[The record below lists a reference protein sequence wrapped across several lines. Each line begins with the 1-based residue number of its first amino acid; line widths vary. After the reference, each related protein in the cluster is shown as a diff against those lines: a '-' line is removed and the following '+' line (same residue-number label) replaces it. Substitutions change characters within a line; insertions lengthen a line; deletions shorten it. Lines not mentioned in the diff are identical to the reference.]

1 MPYTLRAVPFCC
13 LVPLLVNADDHLH
26 DSFGDRVA
34 HKTAVHAPRLV

>member
-1 MPYTLRAVPFCC
+1 MRYELRAVLSRC